1 MTYQNALLALCVTL
15 LIYYFMRSSDSP
27 SSENFTRTKKH
38 FGKSVE
44 LTDGVYSIKN
54 IDGIDLRSD
63 IIDPVMCNDFLIGQ
77 AITTPGL
84 NWKLKRVGPT
94 SVYILYKE
102 GEKECLYTHLGDEVR
117 SYSFPASCSSKNLCG
132 LETPSDY
139 KGELDSSSMRTYFM
153 LLQSPEASNKFY
165 IKSMKTGKFLE
176 MTKDKLRLSDTPAI
190 FTINKLLK

>member
-1 MTYQNALLALCVTL
+1 MTHKNVFIALCATL
-15 LIYYFMRSSDSP
+15 IIYYIVRYMYRVDEEPFVHS
-27 SSENFTRTKKH
+27 KKH
-38 FGKSVE
+38 FGAAVDLK
-44 LTDGVYSIKN
+44 DGVYSIKN
-54 IDGIDLRSD
+54 AEGIDLRSD

-77 AITTPGL
+77 AITKPGL

-102 GEKECLYTHLGDEVR
+102 GEKECLYSHLGDEVR
-117 SYSFPASCSSKNLCG
+117 SYSFPSSCSSKNLCG

-139 KGELDSSSMRTYFM
+139 KGELDPNSMRTYFM
-153 LLQSPEASNKFY
+153 LLQSPEAANKFY

-190 FTINKLLK
+190 FTIDKLLK